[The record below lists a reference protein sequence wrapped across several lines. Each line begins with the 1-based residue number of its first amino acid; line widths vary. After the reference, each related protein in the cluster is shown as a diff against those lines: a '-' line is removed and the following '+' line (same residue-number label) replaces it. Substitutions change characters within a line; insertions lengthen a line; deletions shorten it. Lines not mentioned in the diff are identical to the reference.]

1 MDVYV
6 TFSTKLG
13 SKRAAIGPESKH
25 HLKSETILR
34 YINKIPKII
43 KNHIFDDPDELGYG
57 AVAKLLLKVEETV
70 TTSLVM

>member
-13 SKRAAIGPESKH
+13 SKRAVIGPESKH
-25 HLKSETILR
+25 HLTSVTILR
-34 YINKIPKII
+34 YLNKIPKLIQI
-43 KNHIFDDPDELGYG
+43 HIFDDPEELGYG

>member
-25 HLKSETILR
+25 HLKSVTILR
-34 YINKIPKII
+34 YLNKILKLIQI
-43 KNHIFDDPDELGYG
+43 HIFDDADELGYG
-57 AVAKLLLKVEETV
+57 ALAKLLLKVEETV